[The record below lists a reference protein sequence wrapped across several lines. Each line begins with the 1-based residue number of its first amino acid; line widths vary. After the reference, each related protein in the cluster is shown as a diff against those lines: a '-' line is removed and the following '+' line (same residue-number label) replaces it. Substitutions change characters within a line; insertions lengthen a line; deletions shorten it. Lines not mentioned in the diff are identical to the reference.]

1 VKGHVLDAE
10 DLLLRRHILEVMT
23 RFETRWE
30 PGTLDGVAARLEE
43 LARDGLI
50 ELTPSSVAVTEAGKP
65 FVRNVCMAFDA
76 RLARKAP
83 DKPLF
88 SRTV

>member
-1 VKGHVLDAE
+1 VLDAE
-10 DLLLRRHILEVMT
+10 DLELRRHILDVMT
-23 RFETRWE
+23 RFETKWA
-30 PGTLDGVAARLEE
+30 PGTLTAVSGRLEE

-50 ELTPSSVAVTEAGKP
+50 DLTSSSVAVTEAGKP